1 MGTRPADSNTDTMQC
16 CNSARLHRVRL
27 QETNT
32 GAYFYRLEPALCP
45 VIVAIDGP
53 AGSGKS
59 STAQAV
65 AQRLGYR
72 YLNTGAMYR
81 AVALAFQQAGADPTE
96 AGAARVL
103 PSLHL
108 ELTFTGGR
116 MHVWLQGEDVT
127 AHLDDPAVAM
137 LASRVSTLAAV
148 REKIVAEQRR
158 IARSLEATEGGVLL
172 EGRDIG
178 TVVFPE
184 AEVKVFLVADAE
196 ARARR
201 RLAELKTAGRA
212 TTLETVLEEV
222 NRRDQQD
229 AERAISPLRRA
240 EDAWLLDTTALRF
253 EEQVNLVLQLVTERQ
268 RMKAV

>member
-1 MGTRPADSNTDTMQC
+1 MCAS
-16 CNSARLHRVRL
+16 
-27 QETNT
+27 
-32 GAYFYRLEPALCP
+32 AYFPTLQPVPCY

-81 AVALAFQQAGADPTE
+81 AVARAFQQAGAAATE
-96 AGAARVL
+96 AEAARVL

-108 ELTFTGGR
+108 ELTFTGPR
-116 MHVWLQGEDVT
+116 MHVWLQGKEVT
-127 AHLDDPAVAM
+127 PYLGSSEVAL
-137 LASRVSTLAAV
+137 LASQVSTLASV

-158 IARSLEATEGGVLL
+158 IARSLEALEGGVLL

-178 TVVFPE
+178 TVVFPD
-184 AEVKVFLVADAE
+184 ADVKVFMVADAT

-201 RLAELKTAGRA
+201 RLEELKAAGQDA
-212 TTLETVLEEV
+212 TLETVLDEV
-222 NRRDQQD
+222 NRRDRQD

-240 EDAWLLDTTALRF
+240 DDAWLLDTTALSF
-253 EEQVNLVLQLVTERQ
+253 EEQVNLVLQLVMERQ
-268 RMKAV
+268 QQKLV